1 MKTEFK
7 FPDVG
12 EGIIEGEIVQWR
24 VSVGDAIEED
34 QVLVEVETDKA
45 VVELPAPRE
54 GVVLQLH
61 HEAGDVVN
69 VGEVL
74 VTIGGPEDLET
85 SQPRKDA
92 GTVVGVLEE
101 APSEDVRSPSKVL
114 AMPAVR
120 KMAEELGIDLDS
132 VRGTGPQ
139 GNVTA
144 QDLKAFAAQ
153 QVGGRGDRDAL
164 GEIVRVPLRGIRRT
178 IAKNMP
184 VYQHAAAH
192 VTHMDDADV
201 TELSRIKE
209 KEETILQE
217 KEIKLTMLSFVI
229 KAVVIG
235 LKEYPFMNATLDE
248 EQGEIV
254 LMKYYNIGIAVDT
267 EDGLMVPVIKDAE
280 KKNVMRLAE
289 EIERLGKAARARSI
303 ALQDLKG
310 GTFSI
315 TNVGAYGG
323 IYATPIIHYPQ
334 AAILA
339 TGRIQ
344 ERPAV
349 VQGKITV
356 REILPLSLTFDH
368 RIMDGAMVAG
378 FVKTVIRHLE
388 DPGLLLLELQ

>member
-1 MKTEFK
+1 
-7 FPDVG
+7 
-12 EGIIEGEIVQWR
+12 
-24 VSVGDAIEED
+24 
-34 QVLVEVETDKA
+34 
-45 VVELPAPRE
+45 
-54 GVVLQLH
+54 
-61 HEAGDVVN
+61 
-69 VGEVL
+69 
-74 VTIGGPEDLET
+74 
-85 SQPRKDA
+85 
-92 GTVVGVLEE
+92 
-101 APSEDVRSPSKVL
+101 
-114 AMPAVR
+114 
-120 KMAEELGIDLDS
+120 
-132 VRGTGPQ
+132 
-139 GNVTA
+139 
-144 QDLKAFAAQ
+144 
-153 QVGGRGDRDAL
+153 
-164 GEIVRVPLRGIRRT
+164 
-178 IAKNMP
+178 MP

-192 VTHMDDADV
+192 VTHMDEADV
-201 TELSRIKE
+201 TDLTRIKE
-209 KEETILQE
+209 KEEKALQE

-267 EDGLMVPVIKDAE
+267 EDGLMVPVIKDAD